1 MTSQSRPSP
10 EKANQ
15 EGRNYVVIEWF
26 QSKKTQVCLVDE
38 VNNMDDPPKKGTKK
52 YNVISGKDKSGRL
65 ETKPALILHG
75 PGTFCEMQEMEKLR
89 KLDADCVFP
98 GERPKRIRRL
108 PAKNLET
115 ADEEDRP
122 RSPSKKMGKKAHGT
136 SNMQIDLLNAIS
148 RAKEVNLPSD
158 EDENNTSLDGP
169 GATQENLGKER
180 KKASKKC
187 STQEKRAPKT
197 NTVTKT
203 GAANKDTT
211 TQKVNIHSSQERSR
225 PLAKSAGSM
234 RLDGGRGNNRPT
246 AGSSK
251 MPEKGKEKV
260 QFTES
265 LAAGTGD
272 GEDSDTSFDGPG
284 ATQENV
290 GKESKKASKKYS
302 TQEKRAPKTNTVTK
316 TGAAKN
322 TTTQKVNI
330 HSSQERSRPL
340 AKSAGSMRLDGGR
353 GNYRS
358 TAGSSKM
365 PEKGKE
371 KVQFTESLAAG
382 TGDGEDSDT
391 SFDGPGATQENVGK
405 ESKKA
410 SKKCSTQEKR
420 PPKTNTVTKTGAAN
434 KDTTT
439 QKVNIHSSQERSR
452 PLAKSGDSMR
462 LDGGRGNYRST
473 AGSSKMLEK
482 EHDEDADSTDHREVE
497 THSSE
502 ERRRQ
507 IQREWSSD
515 GLFSD
520 WDDAVVQGESSHEVD
535 PLPSRSSQFVGKKP
549 SLASEDRSCCCSVEM
564 LQLIHVLDSKI
575 DLLLKS
581 SAAMRG
587 TQAASDE
594 PDLLQIVCN
603 NYNYIGNG
611 YVLLRG
617 RYASVDMYTSQ
628 RPARFVTQMTKAVF
642 GDDILSRS
650 RLNAE
655 RGDFLALD
663 CKLVE
668 CIFLSQRAYCEMN
681 NLTPLT
687 MAATRRIVSNVCQRA
702 NPNTSVWTSH
712 GYRQLTE
719 VVPTADCDDASHT
732 DTE

>member
-290 GKESKKASKKYS
+290 GKESKKASKKCS
-302 TQEKRAPKTNTVTK
+302 TQEKRA
-316 TGAAKN
+316 
-322 TTTQKVNI
+322 
-330 HSSQERSRPL
+330 
-340 AKSAGSMRLDGGR
+340 
-353 GNYRS
+353 
-358 TAGSSKM
+358 
-365 PEKGKE
+365 
-371 KVQFTESLAAG
+371 
-382 TGDGEDSDT
+382 
-391 SFDGPGATQENVGK
+391 
-405 ESKKA
+405 
-410 SKKCSTQEKR
+410 
-420 PPKTNTVTKTGAAN
+420 PKTNTVTKTGAAN

-507 IQREWSSD
+507 IQR
-515 GLFSD
+515 
-520 WDDAVVQGESSHEVD
+520 GESSHEVD

>member
-316 TGAAKN
+316 TGAA
-322 TTTQKVNI
+322 
-330 HSSQERSRPL
+330 
-340 AKSAGSMRLDGGR
+340 
-353 GNYRS
+353 
-358 TAGSSKM
+358 
-365 PEKGKE
+365 
-371 KVQFTESLAAG
+371 
-382 TGDGEDSDT
+382 
-391 SFDGPGATQENVGK
+391 
-405 ESKKA
+405 
-410 SKKCSTQEKR
+410 
-420 PPKTNTVTKTGAAN
+420 N

-507 IQREWSSD
+507 IQR
-515 GLFSD
+515 
-520 WDDAVVQGESSHEVD
+520 GESSHEVD

>member
-316 TGAAKN
+316 TGAA
-322 TTTQKVNI
+322 
-330 HSSQERSRPL
+330 
-340 AKSAGSMRLDGGR
+340 
-353 GNYRS
+353 
-358 TAGSSKM
+358 
-365 PEKGKE
+365 
-371 KVQFTESLAAG
+371 
-382 TGDGEDSDT
+382 
-391 SFDGPGATQENVGK
+391 
-405 ESKKA
+405 
-410 SKKCSTQEKR
+410 
-420 PPKTNTVTKTGAAN
+420 N

>member
-290 GKESKKASKKYS
+290 GKESKKASKKCS
-302 TQEKRAPKTNTVTK
+302 TQEKRA
-316 TGAAKN
+316 
-322 TTTQKVNI
+322 
-330 HSSQERSRPL
+330 
-340 AKSAGSMRLDGGR
+340 
-353 GNYRS
+353 
-358 TAGSSKM
+358 
-365 PEKGKE
+365 
-371 KVQFTESLAAG
+371 
-382 TGDGEDSDT
+382 
-391 SFDGPGATQENVGK
+391 
-405 ESKKA
+405 
-410 SKKCSTQEKR
+410 
-420 PPKTNTVTKTGAAN
+420 PKTNTVTKTGAAN